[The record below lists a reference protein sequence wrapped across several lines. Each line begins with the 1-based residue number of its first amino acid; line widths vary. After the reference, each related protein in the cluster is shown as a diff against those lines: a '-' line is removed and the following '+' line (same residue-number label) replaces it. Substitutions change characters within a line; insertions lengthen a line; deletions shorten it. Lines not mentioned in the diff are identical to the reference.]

1 MVDLTSSTLV
11 FMFSLWVSREG
22 NLPALFSPG
31 PRIRGI
37 CLIRDSEARK
47 ASYFLAKKTQWET
60 RAMLKKKIVGVK
72 SSQTRYFMGHYVN
85 FIPSFLTSFLFLL
98 SFLRASMSMCGSSAA
113 LASSQCCW
121 SPRTHTE
128 NFGLGRVFSLRINK
142 TVKHHHHHHHLE
154 VKQGMVQ
161 RKFGWIHQ

>member
-11 FMFSLWVSREG
+11 FMFSLCVSREG
-22 NLPALFSPG
+22 NLPALFRPG

-47 ASYFLAKKTQWET
+47 ASYFLATQRDSGKSAT
-60 RAMLKKKIVGVK
+60 LKLIPIISVSKVHVPGCV
-72 SSQTRYFMGHYVN
+72 
-85 FIPSFLTSFLFLL
+85 PSFLTSFLFLL
-98 SFLRASMSMCGSSAA
+98 SFFRASMSMCGSSAA

-128 NFGLGRVFSLRINK
+128 NLGLGRVFSLHVHK
-142 TVKHHHHHHHLE
+142 TISNNADKLTADSGTVPGNMAE
-154 VKQGMVQ
+154 N
-161 RKFGWIHQ
+161 